1 MHLDEAVSASV
12 LAFQKTN
19 VVGEVF
25 NIASGTTVTVNLD
38 AKFAIQ
44 ATGIE
49 DMPISSR
56 IFFLLSLSKIE
67 RNEK

>member
-1 MHLDEAVSASV
+1 MHLNEAVSASV

-44 ATGIE
+44 RYGYRRYAN
-49 DMPISSR
+49 
-56 IFFLLSLSKIE
+56 FF
-67 RNEK
+67 